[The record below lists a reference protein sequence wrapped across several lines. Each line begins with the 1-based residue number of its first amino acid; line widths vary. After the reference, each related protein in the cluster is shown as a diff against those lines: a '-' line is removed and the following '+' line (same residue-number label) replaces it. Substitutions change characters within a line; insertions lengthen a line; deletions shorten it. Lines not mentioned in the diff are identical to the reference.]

1 MDALYF
7 VLFTGIGVLVGV
19 GIMSVLNK
27 KGLTKAKLESEDIIK
42 EANSKAETVVRQ
54 ATLDGKQRVYDMRC
68 RRRRK

>member
-19 GIMSVLNK
+19 GIMSILNK
-27 KGLTKAKLESEDIIK
+27 KGLTKTKLESEDIIK

-54 ATLDGKQRVYDMRC
+54 ATLDGKQRV
-68 RRRRK
+68 